1 MSLAPFPEHEFTY
14 SSLQEIAKTLLTVFL
29 QFLFSGLTTGA
40 VYALVGM
47 GFNIIYNSTSI
58 INLAQGEFVVIG
70 GLMMWFFTESA
81 KLPFILSAVLT
92 VLSAGIVGLLMER
105 LTIKPLKKADL
116 LLMIMVTIAVSILMR
131 GILMFKFGKDPYNY
145 PPFTEGEPITIAGA
159 IIQQQTLWVIGITGV
174 CIVLLFFFFNKTII
188 GKAMRA
194 CAVDTTAAKLVG
206 INVSQI
212 VMISFILSAMVG
224 AIGGIAITPISLM
237 EYDKG
242 PMLAVKGFCAAIM
255 GGLGRGRGAVM
266 GGFVIGIL
274 ESMTAGYLH
283 SGLKD
288 AVALVIMLA
297 ILFFRPAGIFGSAAM
312 ARLRKF

>member
-1 MSLAPFPEHEFTY
+1 MF
-14 SSLQEIAKTLLTVFL
+14 TVFL
-29 QFLFSGLTTGA
+29 QFLFSGLTVGA

-58 INLAQGEFVVIG
+58 INMAQGEFVVIG
-70 GLMMWFFTESA
+70 GLFMWFFTESV
-81 KLPFILSAVLT
+81 KLPFFLSAILT
-92 VLSAGIVGLLMER
+92 VLAAGLVGLLMER
-105 LTIKPLKKADL
+105 FTIKPLKSNDL

-131 GILMFKFGKDPYNY
+131 GLLMFKFGKDPYSY
-145 PPFTEGEPITIAGA
+145 APFTEGEPFNIGGA
-159 IIQQQTLWVIGITGV
+159 VIQQQTLWVIGITAC
-174 CIVLLFFFFNKTII
+174 CIVLLFLFFNKTMM

-206 INVSQI
+206 INVSRV

-255 GGLGRGRGAVM
+255 GGLGRGRGAVI
-266 GGFVIGIL
+266 GGFAIGIL
-274 ESMTAGYLH
+274 ESMTAGYIH
-283 SGLKD
+283 SGMKD

-297 ILFFRPAGIFGSAAM
+297 ILFFRPAGLFGSVTM
-312 ARLRKF
+312 SKLRKF

>member
-1 MSLAPFPEHEFTY
+1 
-14 SSLQEIAKTLLTVFL
+14 
-29 QFLFSGLTTGA
+29 
-40 VYALVGM
+40 M

-70 GLMMWFFTESA
+70 GLVMWFFTESV
-81 KLPFILSAVLT
+81 KLPFLLSAALT
-92 VLSAGIVGLLMER
+92 LLAAGLVGLLMER
-105 LTIKPLKKADL
+105 LTINPLKKADL
-116 LLMIMVTIAVSILMR
+116 LLMIMVTIAVSILLR

-145 PPFTEGEPITIAGA
+145 APFTEGEPLNIAGA

-174 CIVLLFFFFNKTII
+174 CIILLYFFFNRTII

-206 INVSQI
+206 INVSRI
-212 VMISFILSAMVG
+212 VMISFVLSAVVG

-255 GGLGRGRGAVM
+255 GGLGRGRGAVI
-266 GGFVIGIL
+266 GGFIIGIL
-274 ESMTAGYLH
+274 ESMTAGYVH

-288 AVALVIMLA
+288 AVALVIMLF
-297 ILFFRPAGIFGSAAM
+297 ILFFRPAGIFGSATV